1 MWTIQIL
8 GGCVN
13 VKSLKRKKKARKYKK
28 YIFCDKFYRCNK
40 IGFSSFHFLW
50 QPELH
55 YQCTIQFRRGRLH
68 NLYENQTLIVS
79 ISIRFQNF
87 TSCLAFYSENQC
99 KAASVSDLSLI
110 TSEFRTM
117 MRKKLT
123 NSQLITIRREM
134 SEFVFPNFPT
144 DVLLQIGTSDV
155 YLFNDEY
162 DDHWPLCSIMYLS
175 KVWCLFSPLAPQ

>member
-1 MWTIQIL
+1 M
-8 GGCVN
+8 C
-13 VKSLKRKKKARKYKK
+13 
-28 YIFCDKFYRCNK
+28 
-40 IGFSSFHFLW
+40 
-50 QPELH
+50 
-55 YQCTIQFRRGRLH
+55 
-68 NLYENQTLIVS
+68 
-79 ISIRFQNF
+79 
-87 TSCLAFYSENQC
+87 
-99 KAASVSDLSLI
+99 AASLI

-162 DDHWPLCSIMYLS
+162 GDHWPLCCIMYLS
-175 KVWCLFSPLAPQ
+175 KMMPLFTSCPPVGVVGPMAVERCLASTERFSPWQFTPGPASPMGAVHTWASHLAANGGNDAHLSPPQLRPMAAHLRLSPHTSPHLPPK

>member
-1 MWTIQIL
+1 MWTILIL

-13 VKSLKRKKKARKYKK
+13 VNSFKCKEKAWKYKK

-68 NLYENQTLIVS
+68 NLYENRTLIVS

-134 SEFVFPNFPT
+134 SEFVFLNFPT
-144 DVLLQIGTSDV
+144 DVLLQIGASDV

-162 DDHWPLCSIMYLS
+162 DDHWQWEARSFQSVMPLFTSC
-175 KVWCLFSPLAPQ
+175 PQ